1 VTPFVL
7 LVGAYAAIATG
18 FVFVGSAAALTPGR
32 PAAAVD

>member
-7 LVGAYAAIATG
+7 LVGAYAASATL
-18 FVFVGSAAALTPGR
+18 FVFVGSAAAPVAGR